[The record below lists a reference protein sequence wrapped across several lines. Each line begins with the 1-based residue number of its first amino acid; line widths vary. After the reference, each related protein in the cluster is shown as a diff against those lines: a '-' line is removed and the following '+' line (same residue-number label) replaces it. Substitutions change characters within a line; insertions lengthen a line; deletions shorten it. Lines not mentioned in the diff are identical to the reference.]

1 MRETAGHGAD
11 SAGLAERTLDTAAA
25 ITGAERAA
33 LFVREVHRLALF
45 ASRGIDQTG
54 LDAIARAWASRH
66 GDLEAGRSVVEAAHG
81 GTTAVVPVTED
92 RLLLGVLYLEADEPG
107 RFGDREQDLL
117 NQIARVAAVAL
128 SMPAAPLTA
137 SVDAFLARRGDNE
150 IARRQLLVLLEQH
163 EWNIS
168 RVARACGVTRV
179 TVYRW
184 LERFGIERRK
194 VRVTSGPAHPAEI
207 PRRV

>member
-1 MRETAGHGAD
+1 MKKGLACLRRGSTIWPTKSLRGRTMRGDTTGHTAG

-54 LDAIARAWASRH
+54 LDAIARAWANSH
-66 GDLEAGRSVVEAAHG
+66 AELEAGKSVVEPSQD

-92 RLLLGVLYLEADEPG
+92 RMLLGVLYLEADEPG
-107 RFGDREQDLL
+107 RFGEREQDLL
-117 NQIARVAAVAL
+117 AQIARVAAVAL
-128 SMPAAPLTA
+128 SMPPAPLTA

-150 IARRQLLVLLEQH
+150 IARRQLLV
-163 EWNIS
+163 
-168 RVARACGVTRV
+168 
-179 TVYRW
+179 
-184 LERFGIERRK
+184 
-194 VRVTSGPAHPAEI
+194 
-207 PRRV
+207 